1 MNKVNASMSSHTG
14 LKSTTEMDM
23 RGTDVTMTI
32 PFEDV
37 IDPKLVG
44 ELTGVTAMGVDIG
57 SRNAKAVLLHE
68 GKLHT
73 AVLPTGINMQDT
85 AGELLEELFATAK
98 IKLEDIG
105 FIVGTGYGRV
115 SLKFTTVPCEILTE
129 ITCHAMGA
137 HYLNAGTRTIVD
149 IGGQDAKAIQVDP
162 ETGKV
167 VKFRMNDKC
176 AAGTGRFLEKAAIL
190 LDLDMFSVGPES
202 LKSTKDLEVSS
213 QCVVFAESEVISHR
227 AKGETEADISAGIH
241 MASAKRVTGLL
252 RAIPL
257 ESDIVFT
264 GGVSNNVGMK
274 HALERMLGQSIVVPR
289 LDMVFAGALGAAVY
303 AQRMAI
309 EARKVKSTEAMVKF
323 DLSDLTRRIDDSE
336 LSLIARKDVKK
347 VGYLCTYTPP
357 ELLTASGVAFG
368 RLDKCGSP
376 EVVNQGEVI
385 TKSVFCDMSKSVIGH
400 FMTKDPLHDALDQVA
415 MFYTCDTMRA
425 TSNAID
431 NYFKPSHGYVV
442 PRTGDKPSARAF
454 FRGEMINFKN
464 DLEKLTGNK
473 IDDDKLR
480 ESIKLHKKLRQMVHK
495 ISDLRKRNRPPL
507 SGGDFLE
514 ITRAYRTIP
523 AEEQLPVLEE
533 LYTQLSAVPDDDV
546 PRLRLMIAGGI
557 MADGDRRMMD
567 LLEKDMGINIVVEDH
582 CTGLSPFYY
591 DLVETD
597 DPYRDLANA
606 YLDQAPCARQA
617 PLSKRI
623 DFSGMLAQEYK
634 VDAVIYY
641 FLKFCPS
648 FSQTKSLFTRRY
660 SELQIPA
667 LEIDTDF
674 SQGDTGQIKTR
685 LEAFIEVLKET
696 KGATVVSTESK
707 GEKTLCTA

>member
-1 MNKVNASMSSHTG
+1 MTTELTSANAHTG
-14 LKSTTEMDM
+14 LKSVIENDM
-23 RGTDVTMTI
+23 RVDQVTMI
-32 PFEDV
+32 LDAAEV
-37 IDPKLVG
+37 IDPKLVS
-44 ELTGVTAMGVDIG
+44 EITDVTAMGVDIG
-57 SRNAKAVLLHE
+57 SRNAKAVLLHQ
-68 GKLHT
+68 GKLFT
-73 AVLPTGINMQDT
+73 AVLPTGIDMQET
-85 AGELLEELFATAK
+85 AGELLDELFGVAK

-149 IGGQDAKAIQVDP
+149 IGGQDAKAIQIDS

-167 VKFRMNDKC
+167 IKFRMNDKC

-190 LDLDMFSVGPES
+190 LDLDMFTVGPES

-274 HALERMLGQSIVVPR
+274 HALEKMLGQSIVVPR

-309 EARKVKSTEAMVKF
+309 DIRRAKSNSERIAF
-323 DLSDLTRRIDDSE
+323 DLSDLSNRMDEAE
-336 LSLIARKDVKK
+336 LSLIERKDVKK

-357 ELLTASGVAFG
+357 ELMTAAGVAFG

-376 EVVNQGEVI
+376 EVVAQGEVI

-400 FMTKDPLHDALDQVA
+400 FMTKEPLHDALDQVA

-454 FRGEMINFKN
+454 FREEMVNFKN

-473 IDDDKLR
+473 IDDDKVW
-480 ESIKLHKKLRQMVHK
+480 ESIRLHKKLRQMVHK

-507 SGGDFLE
+507 SGCDFLE

-533 LYTQLSAVPDDDV
+533 LYNRLSAVPDDDV
-546 PRLRLMIAGGI
+546 PRLRIMIAGGI

-567 LLEKDMGINIVVEDH
+567 LLEKDIGVNIVVEDH

-591 DLVETD
+591 DLQETD

-660 SELQIPA
+660 SELQLPT
-667 LEIDTDF
+667 LEVDTDF

-696 KGATVVSTESK
+696 KGAKVVTADTK
-707 GEKTLCTA
+707 GEKESCTA

>member
-1 MNKVNASMSSHTG
+1 MTTDTTSTNAHTG
-14 LKSTTEMDM
+14 LKSVTENEM
-23 RGTDVTMTI
+23 RADQVTMSMNAG
-32 PFEDV
+32 DV
-37 IDPKLVG
+37 IDPKLVS
-44 ELTGVTAMGVDIG
+44 EITNITAMGVDIG
-57 SRNAKAVLLHE
+57 SRNAKAVLLHQ
-68 GKLHT
+68 GKLIT
-73 AVLPTGINMQDT
+73 AVLPTGIDMQET
-85 AGELLEELFATAK
+85 AGELLQELFDTAK
-98 IKLEDIG
+98 IKLEDIA

-115 SLKFTTVPCEILTE
+115 SLKFDTVPCEILTE

-190 LDLDMFSVGPES
+190 LDLDMFTVGPES

-274 HALERMLGQSIVVPR
+274 HALEKMLGQSIVVPR

-303 AQRMAI
+303 AQRLATDI
-309 EARKVKSTEAMVKF
+309 RQAKSNSDRIAF
-323 DLSDLTRRIDDSE
+323 DLSDLSRRMDE
-336 LSLIARKDVKK
+336 AEVSLIERKDVKK

-357 ELLTASGVAFG
+357 ELLTAAGVAFG

-376 EVVNQGEVI
+376 EVVAQGEVI

-400 FMTKDPLHDALDQVA
+400 FMTKEPLHDALDQVA

-431 NYFKPSHGYVV
+431 AYFKPSHGYVV

-454 FRGEMINFKN
+454 FREEMVNFKN

-473 IDDDKLR
+473 IDDDKVR
-480 ESIKLHKKLRQMVHK
+480 ESIVLHKKLRQMVRK

-507 SGGDFLE
+507 SGCDFLE
-514 ITRAYRTIP
+514 ITRAYRTLP

-533 LYTQLSAVPDDDV
+533 LYQRLSAVPDDAV
-546 PRLRLMIAGGI
+546 PRLRIMIAGGI
-557 MADGDRRMMD
+557 MADGDRRVMD

-606 YLDQAPCARQA
+606 YLDQAPCARQS

-634 VDAVIYY
+634 VDAAIYY

-648 FSQTKSLFTRRY
+648 FSQTKSLFSRRY
-660 SELQIPA
+660 AELQIPT
-667 LEIDTDF
+667 LELDTDF

-696 KGATVVSTESK
+696 KGAKVVTADAI
-707 GEKTLCTA
+707 GEKTPCIA

>member
-1 MNKVNASMSSHTG
+1 MSIDNTTGNSHTG
-14 LKSTTEMDM
+14 LKSTTEMEM
-23 RGTDVTMTI
+23 RGTDVTMTMDI
-32 PFEDV
+32 EDI
-37 IDPKLVG
+37 IDPKIVG
-44 ELTGVTAMGVDIG
+44 ELTNVTSMGVDIG
-57 SRNAKAVLLHE
+57 SRNAKAVLLHQ

-73 AVLPTGINMQDT
+73 AVLPTGINMQET
-85 AGELLEELFATAK
+85 AAELFDELFATAN
-98 IKLEDIG
+98 ICLEDIA

-115 SLKFTTVPCEILTE
+115 SLKFDTVPNEILTE

-149 IGGQDAKAIQVDP
+149 IGGQDAKAIQIDP
-162 ETGKV
+162 VTGKV
-167 VKFRMNDKC
+167 VKFKMNDKC
-176 AAGTGRFLEKAAIL
+176 AAGTGRFLEKAAVL
-190 LDLDMFSVGPES
+190 LDLDMFTVGPES
-202 LKSTKDLEVSS
+202 VKSTKDLEVSS

-227 AKGETEADISAGIH
+227 AKGELASDIAAGIH

-274 HALERMLGQSIVVPR
+274 GALEKILGQTIVVPR
-289 LDMVFAGALGAAVY
+289 LDMVFAGALGAAIY
-303 AQRMAI
+303 AQRIAI
-309 EARKVKSTEAMVKF
+309 EAREAKTTEAKVNF
-323 DLSDLTRRIDDSE
+323 DLSDLSRRIDDAE
-336 LSLIARKDVKK
+336 MSLITRKDVKK

-357 ELLTASGVAFG
+357 ELLTAAGVGFG
-368 RLDKCGSP
+368 RIDKCGSP
-376 EVVNQGEVI
+376 EVVSQGEVI

-400 FMTKDPLHDALDQVA
+400 FMTKDPLHDALDQVVT
-415 MFYTCDTMRA
+415 FYTCDTMRA

-442 PRTGDKPSARAF
+442 PRTGDKASARDF

-464 DLEKLTGNK
+464 DLEELTGNR
-473 IDDDKLR
+473 IDDNKLR
-480 ESIKLHKKLRQMVHK
+480 ESIALHKKLRQLIHK
-495 ISDLRKRNRPPL
+495 ISDLRKRNHPPL
-507 SGGDFLE
+507 SGSDFLE

-523 AEEQLPVLEE
+523 AEEQYPVLED
-533 LYTQLSAVPDDDV
+533 LFKRLSEIPDDNV
-546 PRLRLMIAGGI
+546 PRLRFMIAGGI
-557 MADGDRRMMD
+557 MADGDRRVMD
-567 LLEKDMGINIVVEDH
+567 LLEKDCGVNIVCEDH

-591 DLVETD
+591 DTVETD

-617 PLSKRI
+617 PLSRRI

-634 VDAVIYY
+634 VDAVVYY

-648 FSQTKSLFTRRY
+648 FSQTKSLFIRKY
-660 SELQIPA
+660 SELQLPSIE
-667 LEIDTDF
+667 LDTDF

-685 LEAFIEVLKET
+685 LEAFVEVLKESK
-696 KGATVVSTESK
+696 KGAKST
-707 GEKTLCTA
+707 CTA

>member
-1 MNKVNASMSSHTG
+1 MSIENTTGNSHTG
-14 LKSTTEMDM
+14 LKSITEIEM
-23 RGTDVTMTI
+23 RGTDVTMSMNI
-32 PFEDV
+32 EDI
-37 IDPKLVG
+37 IDPKIVG
-44 ELTGVTAMGVDIG
+44 ELTNVTSMGVDIG
-57 SRNAKAVLLHE
+57 SRNAKAVLLHQ

-73 AVLPTGINMQDT
+73 AVLPTGINMQET
-85 AGELLEELFATAK
+85 AAELFDELFATAN
-98 IKLEDIG
+98 ICLEDIA

-115 SLKFTTVPCEILTE
+115 SLKFDTVPNEILTE

-149 IGGQDAKAIQVDP
+149 IGGQDAKAIQIDP
-162 ETGKV
+162 VTGKV
-167 VKFRMNDKC
+167 VKFKMNDKC
-176 AAGTGRFLEKAAIL
+176 AAGTGRFLEKAAVL
-190 LDLDMFSVGPES
+190 LDLDMFTVGPES
-202 LKSTKDLEVSS
+202 VKSTKDLEVSS

-227 AKGETEADISAGIH
+227 AKGELASDIAAGIH

-274 HALERMLGQSIVVPR
+274 GALEKILGQTIVIPR
-289 LDMVFAGALGAAVY
+289 LDMVFAGALGAAIY
-303 AQRMAI
+303 AQRIAS
-309 EARKVKSTEAMVKF
+309 EAREAKTSEAKVNF
-323 DLSDLTRRIDDSE
+323 DLSDLSRRIDDAE
-336 LSLIARKDVKK
+336 MSLVTRKDVKK

-357 ELLTASGVAFG
+357 ELLTAAGVGFG
-368 RLDKCGSP
+368 RIDKCGSP
-376 EVVNQGEVI
+376 DVVNQGEII
-385 TKSVFCDMSKSVIGH
+385 TKSVFCDMSKSVLGH
-400 FMTKDPLHDALDQVA
+400 FMTKDPLHDALDQVVT
-415 MFYTCDTMRA
+415 FYTCDTMRA

-442 PRTGDKPSARAF
+442 PRTGDKASARDF

-464 DLEKLTGNK
+464 DLEKLTGNR

-480 ESIKLHKKLRQMVHK
+480 ESIALHKKLRQLIHK

-507 SGGDFLE
+507 SGSDFLE

-523 AEEQLPVLEE
+523 AEEQYPVLED
-533 LYTQLSAVPDDDV
+533 LYKRLSEIPDDNV
-546 PRLRLMIAGGI
+546 PRLRFMIAGGI
-557 MADGDRRMMD
+557 MADGDRRVMD
-567 LLEKDMGINIVVEDH
+567 LLEKDCGVNIVCEDH

-591 DLVETD
+591 DTVETD

-617 PLSKRI
+617 PLSRRI

-634 VDAVIYY
+634 VDAVVYY

-648 FSQTKSLFTRRY
+648 FSQTKSLFIRKY
-660 SELQIPA
+660 SELQMPSIE
-667 LEIDTDF
+667 LDTDF

-685 LEAFIEVLKET
+685 LEAFVEVLKESK
-696 KGATVVSTESK
+696 KGAKST
-707 GEKTLCTA
+707 CTA